1 MNRPHIRLPMANG
14 PFVNG
19 PCALF
24 ESGVKTGKA
33 KFQNQKKEGTNM
45 NIKKL
50 LSLLAALAMLL
61 TFCAGCAP
69 QETPA
74 DDSADQAA
82 NAGADETAEDTEDE
96 VGVQE
101 QKTITLTVTYED
113 GTSEDYTVE
122 TTAEFLKEAIEAT
135 VEIEGSEGEFGFTLT
150 SVNGVEADFTD
161 GSNAYW
167 AIYVNDEYGMY
178 ALDTQPVTDGD
189 SYALVYE
196 TY

>member
-1 MNRPHIRLPMANG
+1 MNM
-14 PFVNG
+14 
-19 PCALF
+19 
-24 ESGVKTGKA
+24 
-33 KFQNQKKEGTNM
+33 
-45 NIKKL
+45 KKL
-50 LSLLAALAMLL
+50 FSLLAALAMLL
-61 TFCAGCAP
+61 TFCTGCAP

-74 DDSADQAA
+74 EDAPAVSDGEEPAQEETPAEDAETPSEDSADQAA

-96 VGVQE
+96 VDVRE
-101 QKTITLTVTYED
+101 QKTITLTVIYED
-113 GTSEDYTVE
+113 ETSEDYTIE
-122 TTAEFLKEAIEAT
+122 TTAEFLKEAIEST
-135 VEIEGSEGEFGFTLT
+135 VELEGSEGEFGYTLT

-178 ALDTQPVTDGD
+178 SLDTQPVTDGD

>member
-1 MNRPHIRLPMANG
+1 
-14 PFVNG
+14 
-19 PCALF
+19 
-24 ESGVKTGKA
+24 
-33 KFQNQKKEGTNM
+33 M

-50 LSLLAALAMLL
+50 FSLLAALAMLL
-61 TFCAGCAP
+61 TFCVGCAP
-69 QETPA
+69 QETPAEDAPAVSDEEVPAEGAEPPA

-82 NAGADETAEDTEDE
+82 NAGAEDSSEGTEDE
-96 VGVQE
+96 VDVQE

-113 GTSEDYTVE
+113 ETSESYTIE
-122 TTAEFLKEAIEAT
+122 TTAEFLKEAIEST
-135 VEIEGSEGEFGFTLT
+135 VELEGSEGEFGYTLT

-178 ALDTQPVTDGD
+178 ALDAQPVTDGD

>member
-1 MNRPHIRLPMANG
+1 
-14 PFVNG
+14 
-19 PCALF
+19 
-24 ESGVKTGKA
+24 
-33 KFQNQKKEGTNM
+33 M

-74 DDSADQAA
+74 EDAPAASDGEEPAQEESSAEDAETPADDSADQAA

-96 VGVQE
+96 VDVQE

-113 GTSEDYTVE
+113 ETSEDYTIE